1 MTTIGK
7 VYGTIV
13 EKWLQER
20 KRDTSGDGKS
30 GRLRDPEQ
38 PVTTGTATASSCDRH
53 HIHCVSFATVAAA
66 LLSHWPQKLNRWK
79 NLFWKKSCSDNRLFI
94 SLELTV
100 WHSATH
106 THTVVGLP
114 LLIGVELVYNA
125 QLGLVSQKQ
134 EQCQSQSEMNIYSC
148 KVMRRSGWVF
158 RSSFWCDSCVC
169 VCRNVRLPRMTQGCL
184 ASERS
189 SADSLNFLVVHLKE
203 KEK

>member
-66 LLSHWPQKLNRWK
+66 LLSH
-79 NLFWKKSCSDNRLFI
+79 
-94 SLELTV
+94 
-100 WHSATH
+100 
-106 THTVVGLP
+106 
-114 LLIGVELVYNA
+114 
-125 QLGLVSQKQ
+125 
-134 EQCQSQSEMNIYSC
+134 
-148 KVMRRSGWVF
+148 
-158 RSSFWCDSCVC
+158 
-169 VCRNVRLPRMTQGCL
+169 
-184 ASERS
+184 
-189 SADSLNFLVVHLKE
+189 
-203 KEK
+203 

>member
-1 MTTIGK
+1 VVTR
-7 VYGTIV
+7 
-13 EKWLQER
+13 E
-20 KRDTSGDGKS
+20 RDTSGDGKS

-79 NLFWKKSCSDNRLFI
+79 NLFWKKAALTITFSSLKNWPSDIQPPTHSCWTAIVDWCR
-94 SLELTV
+94 
-100 WHSATH
+100 
-106 THTVVGLP
+106 VGL
-114 LLIGVELVYNA
+114 
-125 QLGLVSQKQ
+125 
-134 EQCQSQSEMNIYSC
+134 QCSAGPCFAKAGTMPDPKRNEYLSC

-184 ASERS
+184 ASQMKDHQ
-189 SADSLNFLVVHLKE
+189 DSLNFLVVFT
-203 KEK
+203 